1 MRQFFLTAISSLFF
15 TLLLGAESVRSDH
28 TEAELVAEVDGI
40 EAGQAFWMALRLKMD
55 DHWHTYWVNPGE
67 AGLKTELKWTELPKG
82 FEAGDFHWPPPKRY
96 LQEDIMNYVYEDEV
110 FLLFE
115 VTAPKE
121 LQPGT
126 ELTFK
131 ARADWLECDPSMCV
145 PGGAD
150 LSLTLPVVSE
160 KAQWSDWHED
170 FEKTRESW
178 PKDLSANWSIGAQL
192 TDDRYTLTLTPKT
205 GANSDPGEV
214 YFYSSAAQVTP
225 SAKQFLTKDSG
236 SYQLSLEKDQY
247 YSGDLDTLPGDLYA
261 SNGWLADGSDKF
273 MLIAPVVGAAA
284 IGTGSS
290 VSSAEAAVSTNPL
303 GLGSLLGLAF
313 VGGLILNLMPCV
325 FPVLGL
331 KIMSFVNQA
340 GEERGKIVLHGL
352 VFTAGVLIS
361 FWILAGVLIA
371 LRTGGEELGWGF
383 QLQSPGFV
391 LALAVILLIFG
402 LNMSGLFEIGTSA
415 VGVGSNLTGKS
426 GVTGSFFSGVLATVV
441 ATPCA
446 APFLAP
452 ALGGALTLPP
462 VQSIA
467 VFTAI
472 GVGLSGPYLL
482 LSAFPSMIKLLPRP
496 GAWME
501 TFKQFMAFLLY
512 GTVVALAWVLAGQV
526 GAELLL
532 SIFISLVI
540 IAMGCW
546 VYGRWAAPHKKT
558 GVKWAG
564 RLVALALVGLPLAY
578 VYAGISEEAREKAL
592 IEKIASGEA
601 EQDFLIWEKW
611 TPEKEAKLREEG
623 RFVYIDFTARWCAT
637 CQVNKKAYS
646 NQEVIDAFLK
656 NNVALL
662 KADWTNQDPAIT
674 QELAKFNRSAVPFN
688 LIYSPDREEPVI
700 MPELITPG
708 IVLEKLKEAGAS

>member
-1 MRQFFLTAISSLFF
+1 MRHFFLTAFSSLFL
-15 TLLLGAESVRSDH
+15 TLLLNAESVRSDH
-28 TEAELVAEVDGI
+28 TEAELVTELNGI
-40 EAGQAFWMALRLKMD
+40 QPGQTFWMALRLKMD
-55 DHWHTYWVNPGE
+55 EHWHTYWVNPGE
-67 AGLKTELKWTELPKG
+67 AGLKTKLKWTELPAG
-82 FEAGDFHWPPPKRY
+82 FEAGEFHWPPPKRY
-96 LQEDIMNYVYEDEV
+96 LQEDIMNYVYEDQV
-110 FLLFE
+110 FLMFE
-115 VTAPKE
+115 VTAPDDLKAR
-121 LQPGT
+121 T
-126 ELTFK
+126 DVTFK
-131 ARADWLECDPSMCV
+131 AKADWLECDPSMCV

-150 LSLTLPVVSE
+150 LTLTLPVVST
-160 KAQWSDWHED
+160 KPQWNDWHED
-170 FEKTRESW
+170 FEETRESW
-178 PKDLSANWSIGAQL
+178 PKDLSANWSVAAHT
-192 TDDRYTLTLTPKT
+192 TDEGYVLTLTPKN
-205 GANSDPGEV
+205 GVNSSPGEI

-225 SAKQFLTKDSG
+225 SGKQVLTRNG
-236 SYQLSLEKDQY
+236 ENYQLTLEKDPY
-247 YSGDLDTLPGDLYA
+247 YNGELKTLPGDLNA
-261 SNGWLADGSDKF
+261 PNGWLQNGSDKF
-273 MLIAPVVGAAA
+273 MAISPTVDAAA
-284 IGTGSS
+284 PT
-290 VSSAEAAVSTNPL
+290 VAASNPSTTAANPL

-361 FWILAGVLIA
+361 FWILAGVLLA

-391 LALAVILLIFG
+391 LALAVVLLIFG

-426 GVTGSFFSGVLATVV
+426 GITGSFFSGVLATVV

-462 VQSIA
+462 IQSFV
-467 VFTAI
+467 VFTTI
-472 GVGLSGPYLL
+472 GIGLSGPYFI
-482 LSAFPSMIKLLPRP
+482 LSAFPALVKMLPRP

-501 TFKQFMAFLLY
+501 TFKQLMAFLLY
-512 GTVVALAWVLAGQV
+512 GTVVYLVWVLAGQV
-526 GAELLL
+526 EANLLL
-532 SIFISLVI
+532 TILFSLVVI
-540 IAMGCW
+540 SMGCW

-564 RLVALALVGLPLAY
+564 RIAALLLVGLPLAS
-578 VYAGISEEAREKAL
+578 VYGSISAEAREKAL

-611 TPEKEAKLREEG
+611 TPAKEAELRKEG

-637 CQVNKKAYS
+637 CQVNKKSYN
-646 NQEVIDAFLK
+646 NQEVIDAFLDNK
-656 NNVALL
+656 VALL

-688 LIYSPDREEPVI
+688 VIYSPDRDEPVI

-708 IVLEKLKEAGAS
+708 IVLDKLKKAGAS